1 MDTKSIYFEIANQII
16 QYAIDKYEMKIL
28 DYLYLSLTDHISFC
42 VKRVLDGVVISNY
55 YMREMQRLNPKEFDV
70 GCYAIQ
76 VIQDRTEVEIPKDEI
91 GNIAFHF
98 INGQVDHPFNE
109 LTK

>member
-42 VKRVLDGVVISNY
+42 VKRVVSDFMSCHQIAHIS
-55 YMREMQRLNPKEFDV
+55 
-70 GCYAIQ
+70 
-76 VIQDRTEVEIPKDEI
+76 
-91 GNIAFHF
+91 
-98 INGQVDHPFNE
+98 
-109 LTK
+109 